1 MEHNL
6 LQNAVVYLGAAVLVV
21 PLAKRLGMGA
31 VLGYLVAGIVIGPFG
46 LRLIADGE
54 DALHFA
60 EFGVVLLLFLIG
72 LELEPSRLW
81 ALRRPIFGWGGA
93 QVAGVTA
100 GLFGAALLAGIDWKI
115 ALIAGL
121 GLSLSSTAIALASL
135 EERNLMPTPAGQAGF
150 AILLFQDIAAIPM
163 IAIVPLL
170 GVPESAGGGNAWLA
184 ALKVAGVLAGLVV
197 AGRFLIRPLLRIIA
211 KTDAREIF
219 TAFALLLVIAISL
232 LMQWVG
238 MSMALGAFMAGV
250 LLADSEYRHALET
263 DLEPFKGLLLGLFFI
278 AVGMSVDFAVF
289 LAQPGLVLGLVA
301 GFLVIKVAVLYGLSR
316 TLHIA
321 RGQHLQF
328 ALLLAQG
335 GEFAF
340 VVFGAAAT
348 ARVFSPEVASILVVV
363 VALSMVV
370 TPLALMAYDRVAARR
385 ECGRS
390 ERQADRIEPNED
402 HVIIAGFGRFGQI
415 VGRFLNANHVR
426 LTVLDHDPDQIEV
439 LRHFGFKVF
448 YGDAT
453 RPDLLRAAGAAKA
466 RAVVVAIDDI
476 EDSLQLVDAVR
487 REYPDLPVF
496 ARARNVTHYYQLMDR
511 GVQMIERE
519 TFESAL
525 RLGRTVL
532 TSGLGHSAYATR
544 QAAVKF
550 RRYNKQTLDTV
561 YPYYKD
567 RETAV
572 SVAKQAREEL
582 EAMMSRDRKAFDEET
597 GSDWD

>member
-1 MEHNL
+1 
-6 LQNAVVYLGAAVLVV
+6 
-21 PLAKRLGMGA
+21 
-31 VLGYLVAGIVIGPFG
+31 
-46 LRLIADGE
+46 
-54 DALHFA
+54 
-60 EFGVVLLLFLIG
+60 
-72 LELEPSRLW
+72 
-81 ALRRPIFGWGGA
+81 
-93 QVAGVTA
+93 
-100 GLFGAALLAGIDWKI
+100 
-115 ALIAGL
+115 
-121 GLSLSSTAIALASL
+121 
-135 EERNLMPTPAGQAGF
+135 
-150 AILLFQDIAAIPM
+150 
-163 IAIVPLL
+163 
-170 GVPESAGGGNAWLA
+170 
-184 ALKVAGVLAGLVV
+184 
-197 AGRFLIRPLLRIIA
+197 
-211 KTDAREIF
+211 
-219 TAFALLLVIAISL
+219 
-232 LMQWVG
+232 
-238 MSMALGAFMAGV
+238 
-250 LLADSEYRHALET
+250 
-263 DLEPFKGLLLGLFFI
+263 
-278 AVGMSVDFAVF
+278 
-289 LAQPGLVLGLVA
+289 
-301 GFLVIKVAVLYGLSR
+301 
-316 TLHIA
+316 
-321 RGQHLQF
+321 
-328 ALLLAQG
+328 
-335 GEFAF
+335 
-340 VVFGAAAT
+340 
-348 ARVFSPEVASILVVV
+348 
-363 VALSMVV
+363 
-370 TPLALMAYDRVAARR
+370 
-385 ECGRS
+385 
-390 ERQADRIEPNED
+390 
-402 HVIIAGFGRFGQI
+402 
-415 VGRFLNANHVR
+415 
-426 LTVLDHDPDQIEV
+426 VLDHDPDQIEV